1 MPAEKPISHILAEVF
16 RRGGMK
22 RSVQRAQL
30 VVMWPRVAGAELSR
44 FTKASSFRDGVLYVE
59 TTDSETAMHLGLQ
72 RERFLKAFHSYGL
85 TVVRDIRF
93 RPGRIEEPP
102 AAVQPLAEEADSAD
116 LQPLAQRLGQLDLAE
131 NVASEALKAAGG
143 IALTRTRRRQLGWQP
158 CIICTALCEHGGL
171 CSTCRRYSEET
182 GTQRAARLLV
192 ADPVQVTGWLTEDQ
206 RAVAAW
212 LATAQIDRLMLEL
225 LPQVLADQRL
235 LPQLELLAGNWL
247 VLSLGTPA
255 DRLTDADWL
264 GLPER
269 IARVLGRG

>member
-1 MPAEKPISHILAEVF
+1 MPAEKPIARVLAEVF

-22 RSVQRAQL
+22 RSVQRAQI
-30 VVMWPRVAGAELSR
+30 VVMWPRVAGSELSR

-72 RERFLKAFHSYGL
+72 RERFVKVFHEYGL
-85 TVVRDIRF
+85 MTVKDIRF
-93 RPGRIEEPP
+93 RPGRIDEPP
-102 AAVQPLAEEADSAD
+102 AAASPLPAEADSID
-116 LQPLAQRLGQLDLAE
+116 LQPLTRSLGELDLSE

-158 CIICTALCEHGGL
+158 CIICTALCEQGGL
-171 CSTCRRYSEET
+171 CTTCSRYSAEY
-182 GTQRAARLLV
+182 GTQRAARLLI
-192 ADPVQVTGWLTEDQ
+192 AGPEHPVSWLTEDQ

-212 LATAQIDRLMLEL
+212 LAAAQVNRHMLEL

-247 VLSLGTPA
+247 VLSTGVPA
-255 DRLTDADWL
+255 AQLTDADWL
-264 GLPER
+264 KLPAR
-269 IARVLGRG
+269 IARVLGHG